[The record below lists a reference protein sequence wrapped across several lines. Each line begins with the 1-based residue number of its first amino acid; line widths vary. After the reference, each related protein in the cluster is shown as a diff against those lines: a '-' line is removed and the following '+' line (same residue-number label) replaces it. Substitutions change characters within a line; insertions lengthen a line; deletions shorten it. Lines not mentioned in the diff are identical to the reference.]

1 MTRAVTIRGTVYPS
15 QRAAAD
21 ALGVKPAT
29 IAAAR
34 DAGTLDYV
42 GLGPVSGERKARTS
56 RRETIIGGEVY
67 ASRTAAAQ
75 ALGLPLSAVSGYAR
89 VADPEPVTIAGRSY
103 ASLTAAARALGV
115 KPAEIRAWQKLQS
128 VISGLA

>member
-21 ALGVKPAT
+21 ALGVTPAT
-29 IAAAR
+29 I
-34 DAGTLDYV
+34 
-42 GLGPVSGERKARTS
+42 S
-56 RRETIIGGEVY
+56 
-67 ASRTAAAQ
+67 AAAQ
-75 ALGLPLSAVSGYAR
+75 ALGLPLSAVCGYAR

-103 ASLTAAARALGV
+103 ASMSAAARDLGV

-128 VISGLA
+128 IISGLA